1 MKCLTA
7 ITIALLMATAAFALT
22 ETDVKESLRSDD
34 PEIRSDTCLSL
45 AGEGEAAI
53 PLLVPLLKDDS
64 MLVRHCAA
72 YALSR
77 IGGEEVARTFR
88 EGLKSKS
95 YDVRRV
101 SALGLGMIGRSGT
114 LEAVSPLLKDKNW
127 EVRWSAA
134 FALGRSNDRRA
145 LPFLGP
151 VAESDSYYDKVAATY
166 PVREAAASAI
176 GRLNGAIGWSRE
188 PVAAKGKPTLLYFR
202 KSGSPLCA
210 KFESLVFGEEKVVD
224 AAQRFSS
231 VWLDHMVAP
240 ALFIEYGVTKV
251 PAIVFLTPSG
261 VEVERVDGTIA
272 PSDLQARMLGVI
284 EKEKSVSRLRSRR
297 AKDPR
302 DFEAAWQLAELF
314 MDEGVWDKAL
324 KNLEVIIEGDP
335 YNRSSLLDNALFARA
350 YIKGKEG
357 DFKGS
362 RREFKE
368 LVDRFPAFGDRAQ
381 ALYCWGLSCLKAGK
395 IEEGK
400 GAFRKLVKEYPDGHL
415 SETATALLKKLPRP

>member
-1 MKCLTA
+1 MKYLTA
-7 ITIALLMATAAFALT
+7 ITIALLMATAAFAA
-22 ETDVKESLRSDD
+22 EEADIKEALRSDD
-34 PEIRSDTCLSL
+34 PEVRSDACLSL
-45 AGEGEAAI
+45 SGEGEAAV
-53 PLLVPLLKDDS
+53 PLLVPLLRDDS

-101 SALGLGMIGRSGT
+101 SALGLGMIGRAGT
-114 LEAVSPLLKDKNW
+114 LEAVSPLLADKNW

-145 LPFLGP
+145 LPLLGP
-151 VAESDSYYDKVAATY
+151 VAESDGYYDKVAGTY
-166 PVREAAASAI
+166 PVRETAASAI
-176 GRLNGAIGWSRE
+176 GRLNGVIGWSRE
-188 PVAAKGKPTLLYFR
+188 PAAAEGKPSLLYFR

-210 KFESLVFGEEKVVD
+210 KFEKLVFGEEKVVD
-224 AAQRFSS
+224 AAQRFSP

-240 ALFIEYGVTKV
+240 ILFSRYGVTKV
-251 PAIVFLTPSG
+251 PAIVFLSPAG
-261 VEVERVDGTIA
+261 VEVGRVDGTIA
-272 PSDLQARMLGVI
+272 PSDLQARMLGVV
-284 EKEKSVSRLRSRR
+284 EKEKSVPRLRSRL
-297 AKDPR
+297 AQDPR

-324 KNLEVIIEGDP
+324 QNLDLIIKGDP
-335 YNRSSLLDNALFARA
+335 FNRSSLLDNALFARA
-350 YIKGKEG
+350 YIKGKQG
-357 DFKGS
+357 DFEGS

-395 IEEGK
+395 VEEGK
-400 GAFRKLVKEYPDGHL
+400 GAFRKLAKEYPDGRL
-415 SETATALLKKLPRP
+415 SETATALLKKLTR